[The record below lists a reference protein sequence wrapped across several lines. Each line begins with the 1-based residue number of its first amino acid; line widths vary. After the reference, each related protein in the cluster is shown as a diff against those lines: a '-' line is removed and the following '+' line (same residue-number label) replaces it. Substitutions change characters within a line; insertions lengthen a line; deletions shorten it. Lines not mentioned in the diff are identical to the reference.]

1 MGKPKKP
8 RKDEGFVLYDVIYRD
23 GVKSSRRKVALADL
37 DDDDADARA
46 LTLIMDQDRAIAEK
60 SGNPRGP
67 IATIT
72 RSAGQ

>member
-8 RKDEGFVLYDVIYRD
+8 RKDEGFVLYDVVYRD
-23 GVKSSRRKVALADL
+23 GVKSSRRKVALADM
-37 DDDDADARA
+37 DGGESDAHA
-46 LTLIMDQDRAIAEK
+46 LTAIMNQDRAIAEK